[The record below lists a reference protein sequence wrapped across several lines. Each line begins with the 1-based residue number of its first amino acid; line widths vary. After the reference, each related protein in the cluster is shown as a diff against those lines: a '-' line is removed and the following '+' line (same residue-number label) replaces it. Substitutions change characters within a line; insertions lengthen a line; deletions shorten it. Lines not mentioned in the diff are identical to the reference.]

1 MPFFKYIATFLL
13 FFALC
18 AQHANAAMVDPLN
31 EITIPI
37 SDRSPQQFQQA
48 LKTAFPAVLIKMSG
62 NTQIMK
68 LPAIQSATNN
78 IQQWVQS
85 YSYTTQPSLQLQIT
99 FDQSALKNLLDNTGQ
114 TMWHRDRPLTLIYFQ
129 TTDLD
134 LLKTLQANTT
144 AIAKTLNAP
153 IIFPELDLS
162 DQTITGDLNPAVF
175 LTTQQMQA
183 LSQRYG
189 VLSFLDGQISQQ
201 LDQTGN
207 THWRGRFSFLLN
219 GQTFQWTVS
228 GITQEN
234 VITAALNNMVRAIT
248 GQSLQDNNTDT
259 VSNDAQTNAAA
270 DTTASTL
277 TMEVSG
283 VNDISD
289 YAKITRYL
297 KQVPGVTTVNVKD
310 MNPAG
315 MLLQI
320 TLKTTR
326 DEFQKILTS
335 DHQLQPLEGALKP
348 ADHSA
353 DLYYSWGVMPPNVTS

>member
-1 MPFFKYIATFLL
+1 MSFFKYIATFLL
-13 FFALC
+13 FFTLC
-18 AQHANAAMVDPLN
+18 AQNANAAMVDPLN

-37 SDRSPQQFQQA
+37 SDRSPQQFQQT
-48 LKTAFPAVLIKMSG
+48 LKTAFPTVLIKMSG

-99 FDQSALKNLLDNTGQ
+99 FDQSALKNLLENAGQ

-129 TTDLD
+129 TADPD
-134 LLKTLQANTT
+134 LLKISQANAT
-144 AIAKTLNAP
+144 AVAKTLNAP

-162 DQTITGDLNPAVF
+162 DQTITGDLNPAIF

-234 VITAALNNMVRAIT
+234 VIAAALNNMVRAIT

-259 VSNDAQTNAAA
+259 VSSNVQTNTA

-320 TLKTTR
+320 TLKTTQ
-326 DEFQKILTS
+326 DQFQKTVDS

-353 DLYYSWGVMPPNVTS
+353 DLYYSWGSIPNTTS